1 MTPWVFML
9 GNFHENLSR
18 RSVEIGSNR
27 SFGLVMGVACLAVAA
42 MGFWSGSAHWPI
54 WASAAVVFGG
64 LAVLWPDLLTPLNR
78 LWFWFGLALHKVVNP
93 VVMGVLFFGVITP
106 VGVLMRLTG
115 NRPIGLG
122 FEPDKSSYWLKRGA
136 TLQPGSMTKQY

>member
-1 MTPWVFML
+1 MPS
-9 GNFHENLSR
+9 NFHENFSR

-27 SFGLVMGVACLAVAA
+27 SFGLVMGVACLVLAA
-42 MGFWSGSAHWPI
+42 FGCWASSAYWPI
-54 WASAAVVFGG
+54 WASAATVFGG
-64 LAVLWPDLLTPLNR
+64 LAVLWPDLLTPFHR

-115 NRPIGLG
+115 KRPLGLEFAPDSRVIGRSG
-122 FEPDKSSYWLKRGA
+122 RPRFSRAP
-136 TLQPGSMTKQY
+136 